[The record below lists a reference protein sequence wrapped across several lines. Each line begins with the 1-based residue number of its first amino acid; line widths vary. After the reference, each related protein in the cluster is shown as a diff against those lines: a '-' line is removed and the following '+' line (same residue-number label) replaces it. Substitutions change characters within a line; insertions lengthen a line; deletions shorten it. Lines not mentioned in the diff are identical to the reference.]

1 MFLILNEREMLENE
15 KPQFCPIMTQDQ
27 INKTRKIVGS
37 YFRKTRPTNDIFV
50 YDGDS
55 VSLFDTICDADA
67 KLHIR
72 ELALYAR
79 IFFPEIL
86 LSHLKIHIFQE
97 YIVKYI

>member
-1 MFLILNEREMLENE
+1 MENG
-15 KPQFCPIMTQDQ
+15 Q
-27 INKTRKIVGS
+27 IVFSG
-37 YFRKTRPTNDIFV
+37 PTNDIFV

-79 IFFPEIL
+79 VLFSGNIALASKSLYIPGIYCEIYITIFRRVAPP
-86 LSHLKIHIFQE
+86 
-97 YIVKYI
+97 